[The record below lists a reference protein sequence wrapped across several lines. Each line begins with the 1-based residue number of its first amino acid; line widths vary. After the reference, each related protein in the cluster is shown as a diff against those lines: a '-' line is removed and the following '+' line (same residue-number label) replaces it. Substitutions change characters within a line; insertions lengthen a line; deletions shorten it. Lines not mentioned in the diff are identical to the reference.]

1 MLNRSAKTATY
12 DQAVAKIEINL
23 PDDLLR
29 RVDCVARLDGETRE
43 DFLRRAAERELAER
57 RTIRHKE
64 FEEMM
69 PPPIHGGGESGRWIR
84 EDRDHRDDKR
94 WGPDRNDP

>member
-12 DQAVAKIEINL
+12 DQDVAQIEIDL

-29 RVDCVARLDGETRE
+29 RIDCVARLEGETRG

-94 WGPDRNDP
+94 WGPDRDEP

>member
-1 MLNRSAKTATY
+1 MLNRSANTATY
-12 DQAVAKIEINL
+12 GEDVAKVEITL

-29 RVDCVARLDGETRE
+29 RMDCVARLDGETRG

-94 WGPDRNDP
+94 WGPDRDDH

>member
-1 MLNRSAKTATY
+1 MLHRSAEPQSYAES
-12 DQAVAKIEINL
+12 VAKIEINL

-29 RVDCVARLDGETRE
+29 RIDSVISLDKETRDE
-43 DFLRRAAERELAER
+43 FLRLAAERELAER
-57 RTIRHKE
+57 RTTRHKE

-94 WGPDRNDP
+94 WGPDRDGL

>member
-1 MLNRSAKTATY
+1 MLHRSAEPQSYAES
-12 DQAVAKIEINL
+12 VANIEIEF
-23 PDDLLR
+23 PGDLLR
-29 RVDCVARLDGETRE
+29 RIDCVISLDKETRDE
-43 DFLRRAAERELAER
+43 FLRLAAERELAER
-57 RTIRHKE
+57 RTVRHKE

-94 WGPDRNDP
+94 WGPDRDDL

>member
-1 MLNRSAKTATY
+1 M
-12 DQAVAKIEINL
+12 AKIEITL

-29 RVDCVARLDGETRE
+29 RVDCVARLDGETRG

-57 RTIRHKE
+57 RAIRHKE

-69 PPPIHGGGESGRWIR
+69 PSPIHGGGESGRWIR

>member
-12 DQAVAKIEINL
+12 GEDVAKIEINL

-29 RVDCVARLDGETRE
+29 RVDCVARLDGETRG